1 MLSAPCV
8 SDLQHYTTECQIM
21 AQFKSP
27 PLITAPPRCPALLQY
42 SYSKHRDAL
51 KPLTFMNEPLL
62 MPAAGE
68 EGSKTGREPA
78 QQPGPPGLLRSKLW
92 WTGAVLQVMTVAL
105 AVLTVLT
112 VTGVLPSP

>member
-1 MLSAPCV
+1 
-8 SDLQHYTTECQIM
+8 M

-27 PLITAPPRCPALLQY
+27 PLITAPPRCPALKQY

-62 MPAAGE
+62 MPAAVE

-112 VTGVLPSP
+112 VVGVLPSP